1 MMKKIILLMFILIMV
16 VTVVSCGGNNDLEIV
31 GIVIETNESG
41 GFLID
46 VLDGYAEDKMQVH
59 VDNKVKFEEGVA
71 ATDIVPG
78 VVIGITIKNEVM
90 ESYPVQAN
98 ATKILW
104 TEDVVSGT
112 ILSVGEE
119 AALLNIEEGYDTG
132 MMQLWFED
140 ETIFYRDIPKLME
153 KQKKI
158 SFTMKDEVLETEP
171 IQGFAIR
178 IISYE

>member
-1 MMKKIILLMFILIMV
+1 MMKKTILVIFILIMV
-16 VTVVSCGGNNDLEIV
+16 MTVVSCGGNNDLEIV

-46 VLDGYAEDKMQVH
+46 VLDGYAEDKMQVIMG
-59 VDNKVKFEEGVA
+59 DKVKFEEGVA

-104 TEDVVSGT
+104 TEVIVSGT

-119 AALLNIEEGYDTG
+119 AALLSIEEGYDTG
-132 MMQLWFED
+132 MMQLWFEED
-140 ETIFYRDIPKLME
+140 TIFYRDIPRLME

>member
-1 MMKKIILLMFILIMV
+1 MIFILIMV
-16 VTVVSCGGNNDLEIV
+16 VSVVSCGGNNDIEITGV
-31 GIVIETNESG
+31 IIETNESG

-46 VLDGYAEDKMQVH
+46 VLDGYAEDIMQVIMG
-59 VDNKVKFEEGVA
+59 DKVKFEEGV
-71 ATDIVPG
+71 TDADIKPG
-78 VVIGITIKNEVM
+78 VVVGLTIKHEVM

-104 TEDVVSGT
+104 TESVVSGT

-119 AALLNIEEGYDTG
+119 AALLNIESGYETG
-132 MMQLWFED
+132 MMQLWFEE
-140 ETIFYRDIPKLME
+140 ETIFYRDIPRLME
-153 KQKKI
+153 KQKKV
-158 SFTMKDEVLETEP
+158 SFTMKEEVLETEP